1 MDFDWSVEH
10 FTSDNELLP
19 ADALDRAKYAEYLT
33 HFLVGKGHTHK
44 DNPNSGHYVLNL
56 NAEWGAGKSYFL
68 KRWAEDLKQHYPVV
82 YIDAWQQDY
91 SDDPLLTAVSA
102 MINQL
107 RVQAGKDADKTIFK
121 APRKMLG
128 LLKAAA
134 PAAIAGIVKRY
145 AGFDFQEIMQA
156 ADDAL
161 GTVTDEHTGKEID
174 LSKAASA
181 MVKSLLDDHDAKAQ
195 AIQAL
200 KEQVKQWVGA
210 VVGLNGQSE
219 HPKNYPAFI
228 LVDELDRC
236 RPSYAVEMLET
247 IKHIFDIPRV
257 VFVVATDTEQLQH
270 TVKALYGEGFDA
282 HAYLGRF
289 FNSRYTLKTPSLEK
303 LLPVHCEVHKLSKE
317 YLEGRGIIS
326 WPDLDYPPEA
336 NDLPEKGNLKNLIA
350 VFDAYKLNARLALQ
364 VTERLICS
372 IDSLKPS
379 QHINLVY
386 LAFLMCLREANYPL
400 FKAFLNNKNL
410 SGNFRYESRPIS
422 IDETLRELLDLS
434 DKKIIIHL
442 APSQIVPVF
451 TPENTGD
458 RYFNRRFNEYC
469 KMNYQ
474 GNLSEFINRVHPYI
488 FSLNAQKDIDQCMRN
503 LGQNKNQGQSTSDAR
518 LFGSWVSIYTSF
530 NRNNNHTI
538 DFYKDLVELSACLD
552 SGDAE

>member
-1 MDFDWSVEH
+1 MHLDWSKKIKVTIDKLTE
-10 FTSDNELLP
+10 TLP

-33 HFLVGKGHTHK
+33 HFLIGKGQITEKKK
-44 DNPNSGHYVLNL
+44 DGDHYVLNL

-68 KRWAEDLKQHYPVV
+68 KRWAEDLKTEHPVV

-156 ADDAL
+156 ADKGENL
-161 GTVTDEHTGKEID
+161 GLVEDTHNGNQQLDM
-174 LSKAASA
+174 SKAASA
-181 MVKSLLDDHDAKAQ
+181 MVQSLLDDHDAKTQ
-195 AIQAL
+195 AITAL
-200 KEQVKQWVGA
+200 KHQVRQWVGA
-210 VVGLNGQSE
+210 VIGKHANSDHQ
-219 HPKNYPAFI
+219 KDYPAFI

-247 IKHIFDIPRV
+247 IKHIFDIPGV

-282 HAYLGRF
+282 RAYLGRF

-303 LLPVHCEVHKLSKE
+303 LLPVHCEVHKLSQQ
-317 YLEGRGIIS
+317 YLESKGIIS

-336 NDLPEKGNLKNLIA
+336 NGQPEKSNLKNLIA
-350 VFDAYKLNARLALQ
+350 VFDAFELNARLALQ
-364 VTERLICS
+364 VTERLIS
-372 IDSLKPS
+372 ATSGLK
-379 QHINLVY
+379 QNEKINLVY
-386 LAFLMCLREANYPL
+386 LAFLMCLRELRPDLYFLLLKNPIDAQIPHNNNSSVLADLVKKMHIFSNKRIIFFALRESKLVPVVNNSAHNPIALYGTLRDFIVAAHTHLFCPDPYNPSKLPL
-400 FKAFLNNKNL
+400 EHELKTIREIESFKNL
-410 SGNFRYESRPIS
+410 A
-422 IDETLRELLDLS
+422 LLYV
-434 DKKIIIHL
+434 
-442 APSQIVPVF
+442 AEF
-451 TPENTGD
+451 ND
-458 RYFNRRFNEYC
+458 R
-469 KMNYQ
+469 
-474 GNLSEFINRVHPYI
+474 IN
-488 FSLNAQKDIDQCMRN
+488 S
-503 LGQNKNQGQSTSDAR
+503 
-518 LFGSWVSIYTSF
+518 
-530 NRNNNHTI
+530 I
-538 DFYKDLVELSACLD
+538 DFYSDLVELSACLD